1 MRNAAVR
8 KTYQAYQV
16 TISDGQ
22 TGPTLITKKNKKTLG
37 KLKRVDSENK
47 EKQAKGSKSDLK
59 KQKN

>member
-22 TGPTLITKKNKKTLG
+22 TGPTLITKKKKILG
-37 KLKRVDSENK
+37 KYKKRVDSENK

>member
-22 TGPTLITKKNKKTLG
+22 TGPTLITKKKILG
-37 KLKRVDSENK
+37 KLKRVDSANK

-59 KQKN
+59 KQRKKL

>member
-22 TGPTLITKKNKKTLG
+22 TGATLITKKKKILG